1 MSRGMADRYKN
12 IIWILAVALL
22 AAGYLL
28 YRVYQPESPASVP
41 PAEAERIGASEANRH
56 VGSVAEV
63 CGEVSSADYLP
74 QVNGEPTFL
83 NMGQAYPNQDFTAV
97 IWGDHR
103 GQWATPPERR
113 YENREIC
120 VTGTIE
126 MHEGT
131 PQIVVE
137 DPARIEIE

>member
-1 MSRGMADRYKN
+1 MPDRYKN
-12 IIWILAVALL
+12 ILWILAVAFL
-22 AAGYLL
+22 AGGYLL
-28 YRVYQPESPASVP
+28 YRVYQPEPPSSTP
-41 PAEAERIGASEANRH
+41 PAEAERIEAAEADRH
-56 VGSVAEV
+56 VGSIAEV
-63 CGEVSSADYLP
+63 CGEVASADYLP

-103 GQWATPPERR
+103 ANWSSPPEKL
-113 YENREIC
+113 YENRKIC
-120 VTGTIE
+120 VTGMIE
-126 MHEGT
+126 RHEGT